1 MMKRT
6 LILVLLL
13 LVFSLWLTGCGGQL
27 GETRAEIRRDHWR
40 TLRTDY
46 QEMLGDLDR
55 GLLMVQPTKLTDKL
69 VE

>member
-13 LVFSLWLTGCGGQL
+13 FVFSLWLTGCGSQP
-27 GETRAEIRRDHWR
+27 GESRAEIHRDHLR
-40 TLRTDY
+40 TLRINY
-46 QEMLGDLDR
+46 QELLSDLDR
-55 GLLMVQPTKLTDKL
+55 GLLMDQPSKMSNRL

>member
-13 LVFSLWLTGCGGQL
+13 LVFSLWLTGCGAQL
-27 GETRAEIRRDHWR
+27 GESRAEIHRDHLR
-40 TLRTDY
+40 TLRIDY
-46 QEMLGDLDR
+46 KELLGDLDR
-55 GLLMVQPTKLTDKL
+55 GLLLDEPSKLSSKL